1 MRKIKIL
8 VGDDH
13 GVLRSGLRMMLNAQE
28 DMEVIGEASS
38 GDEVLELCMA
48 LSPDIILLDL
58 SMPGKSSM
66 ELVKEIRQRK
76 PTVRFL
82 VLTMHDN
89 EHYLRDAL
97 KAGCSGYILKK
108 AADTELLSA
117 IRSVHAGGVYIDPN
131 MTSVLIN
138 EMARPAPKSER
149 RGADE
154 HVALSNREKEV
165 LRLIALGYTHQ
176 QIASELFIS
185 VKTVETYTSRL
196 KAKLRMSR
204 RSELVRYALKAG
216 LVKPD

>member
-8 VGDDH
+8 VADDH

-28 DMEVIGEASS
+28 DMEVIGEAGS
-38 GDEVLELCMA
+38 GDEVLELCMT

-66 ELVKEIRQRK
+66 ELVREIKRRK

-117 IRSVHAGGVYIDPN
+117 IRSVYAGGVYIDPN
-131 MTSVLIN
+131 MTTVLIN
-138 EMARPAPKSER
+138 ELARPAPMSEGR
-149 RGADE
+149 E
-154 HVALSNREKEV
+154 TQVALSNREKEV

-176 QIASELFIS
+176 QIANELFIS

-196 KAKLRMSR
+196 KTKLRMSR